1 MKAKSHKTKSFGDLD
16 YWLSE
21 WLKSDRR
28 GSANTA
34 ASYRLDLRQFF
45 DSVKKRFDQVTVGDV
60 LEYQS
65 SLPDKY
71 TAKTKARKIATV
83 RSFYKFLNNRE
94 VTNLNLARIESP
106 RIQQRVEKDKLLTEK
121 EVQAIIDA
129 ATNDQHR
136 LFVRFLYLTGVRIS
150 EALSL
155 RQRDITWNSV
165 GTKLT
170 GGSSAHIIGKGKKY
184 REVFIPPTLSK
195 DIDSLWSIE
204 DKGDAVVF
212 SFIKNRLH
220 ALRIVQGL
228 AKVAKIDKPVTPHS
242 FRHAHISHALK
253 HGATLAELRDQA
265 GHANISTTSLYAHAD
280 NSRAT
285 ATRLKVK

>member
-1 MKAKSHKTKSFGDLD
+1 MTKYQTKSFSDLD
-16 YWLSE
+16 YWISE

-34 ASYRLDLRQFF
+34 ASYRLDLKQFF
-45 DSVKKRFDQVTVGDV
+45 DSAKKRFDKVTVGDV

-121 EVQAIIDA
+121 EVQALIDA

-136 LFVRFLYLTGVRIS
+136 LFVRFLYLTAVRVS
-150 EALSL
+150 ESLAL
-155 RQRDITWNSV
+155 RWRDVDLAEGI
-165 GTKLT
+165 
-170 GGSSAHIIGKGKKY
+170 AHVVGKGNKR
-184 REVFIPPTLSK
+184 RELFIPAALRLDFTLMWNEGVQSSEL
-195 DIDSLWSIE
+195 I
-204 DKGDAVVF
+204 F

-253 HGATLAELRDQA
+253 NGATLAELRDQA

-285 ATRLKVK
+285 ATRLNVI

>member
-1 MKAKSHKTKSFGDLD
+1 MSKHKTKSFGDLA
-16 YWLSE
+16 YWISE

-28 GSANTA
+28 GSLNTA
-34 ASYRLDLRQFF
+34 ASYRLDLQQFF
-45 DSVKKRFDQVTVGDV
+45 DSVKKRFDQITVGDV

-65 SLPDKY
+65 SLPDRY

-106 RIQQRVEKDKLLTEK
+106 RIQQRVEKGKLLTEK

-136 LFVRFLYLTGVRIS
+136 LFIRFLYLTAVRVS
-150 EALSL
+150 EALAL
-155 RQRDITWNSV
+155 RWRDV
-165 GTKLT
+165 DLT
-170 GGSSAHIIGKGKKY
+170 EGMAHVVGKGNKR
-184 REVFIPPTLSK
+184 RELFIPPALRLDFTLMWNEGVQPS
-195 DIDSLWSIE
+195 DT
-204 DKGDAVVF
+204 VF

-285 ATRLKVK
+285 ATRLNVI